1 MIKAYLRISLRIHLH
16 RGVICDYCWLLFAA
30 TGATP
35 AICALSH
42 SVFMQITLRC
52 SLSLY
57 ESPQGKDRAN
67 FRLAD
72 VQGEG

>member
-1 MIKAYLRISLRIHLH
+1 MPVSMPKLH
-16 RGVICDYCWLLFAA
+16 RSAFGSIREDFDAYWFICIGVDAEAKSPQGNRWHCHNV
-30 TGATP
+30 
-35 AICALSH
+35 H
-42 SVFMQITLRC
+42 SDA
-52 SLSLY
+52 LSLY